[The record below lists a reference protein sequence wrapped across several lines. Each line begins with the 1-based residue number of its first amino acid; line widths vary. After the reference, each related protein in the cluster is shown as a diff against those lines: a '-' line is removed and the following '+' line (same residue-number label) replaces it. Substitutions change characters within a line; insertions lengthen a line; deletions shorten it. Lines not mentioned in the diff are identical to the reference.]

1 MELNLFRRYTVFY
14 KIKEFVKEIGK
25 YSFDAMQ
32 QKHKVNYK
40 EDNDAIFL

>member
-1 MELNLFRRYTVFY
+1 MFY